1 MNNKQLKTSK
11 NDRNISE
18 KAKMK
23 KTPIRKIRNPSI
35 GNTINA
41 VNTALRYNQWSGRSL
56 KESSTGI
63 IEPEEYKDNVN
74 L

>member
-1 MNNKQLKTSK
+1 
-11 NDRNISE
+11 
-18 KAKMK
+18 MK
-23 KTPIRKIRNPSI
+23 KTPIRKMRNPSI
-35 GNTINA
+35 GNTINV

-56 KESSTGI
+56 KESSVC

>member
-1 MNNKQLKTSK
+1 
-11 NDRNISE
+11 
-18 KAKMK
+18 MK

-35 GNTINA
+35 GNTINV